1 MTLRKSTTT
10 SAPSIHND
18 QEHVLPADQ
27 PAPTPPPLLTGRG
40 HSDSALPNCR
50 LLASKTS
57 VAEDASLPVTSSAL
71 SDGGRP
77 ATVKSALS
85 TSAPPKA
92 KIGLRLPSFQSL
104 GIATPTG
111 HPTALLTPPE
121 ESGIP
126 DALTNSGFNL
136 HQPRSQSF
144 PQVEMPASPKLAEAS
159 VDPTPAEPIE
169 DATPRQENVPLPE
182 ALDPRSTNL
191 PALPIPYV
199 DVSSVAW
206 ATEAIRDTVCT
217 ASELASRGNVIV
229 LCHSQP
235 CPLPSE
241 LSPTTAFPDL
251 MSAIQTRTQAF
262 IEVTHAMPLK
272 FNMNQVPNSPAIT
285 PNLMNEQAN
294 DYFSIQ
300 NIFSKAVVATSYQ
313 DAVGGSVPSS
323 PHPIVCPNSV
333 HLSLLERYIPPG
345 SMDEYR
351 DLFSNEVPSALV
363 NRLTELHQD
372 DSRLLFIYPTRN
384 GALTFKSEYLAPL
397 LDPVL
402 RSMSGFYSLRSDL
415 GTNIAKMVA
424 IDQMESYEG
433 MLRRINALLTKL
445 SRASKHS
452 PRPPRRFKI
461 MRSTAQRVPVDRA
474 SWQEWYLYQEK
485 ERIQG
490 LVKRYYQ
497 RGDRLPTQSDHT
509 VTQGLLCREIYEGLK
524 QREYPLNSS
533 PKADIELG
541 IFVIQ
546 RLA

>member
-1 MTLRKSTTT
+1 
-10 SAPSIHND
+10 
-18 QEHVLPADQ
+18 
-27 PAPTPPPLLTGRG
+27 
-40 HSDSALPNCR
+40 
-50 LLASKTS
+50 
-57 VAEDASLPVTSSAL
+57 
-71 SDGGRP
+71 
-77 ATVKSALS
+77 
-85 TSAPPKA
+85 
-92 KIGLRLPSFQSL
+92 
-104 GIATPTG
+104 
-111 HPTALLTPPE
+111 
-121 ESGIP
+121 
-126 DALTNSGFNL
+126 
-136 HQPRSQSF
+136 
-144 PQVEMPASPKLAEAS
+144 
-159 VDPTPAEPIE
+159 
-169 DATPRQENVPLPE
+169 
-182 ALDPRSTNL
+182 
-191 PALPIPYV
+191 
-199 DVSSVAW
+199 
-206 ATEAIRDTVCT
+206 
-217 ASELASRGNVIV
+217 
-229 LCHSQP
+229 
-235 CPLPSE
+235 
-241 LSPTTAFPDL
+241 